1 MQGVLFGLFKD
12 LATAE
17 KAHQALL
24 DGGIAPESASIH
36 RQDVP
41 IAGADEERQGKA
53 HAKDDKGLFSGLVHS
68 LFDSG
73 GEMDDSARTG
83 SVRQAL
89 HRGDYAVSV
98 NAHSDIEMAMAEKIF
113 TTHGAVLQLH
123 EGS

>member
-12 LATAE
+12 VATAE
-17 KAHQALL
+17 QAHAALL
-24 DGGIAPESASIH
+24 AGGIAPESASIH

-41 IAGADEERQGKA
+41 IAGADEERQGKLR
-53 HAKDDKGLFSGLVHS
+53 AKDDKGLFSGLVHS

-73 GEMDDSARTG
+73 GEMDDSSKTG
-83 SVRQAL
+83 SIRHAL

-98 NAHSDIEMAMAEKIF
+98 HAHTDTEMAMAEKIF
-113 TTHGAVLQLH
+113 TAHGAVLQLH